1 MNVGRC
7 THRVL
12 EHIGS
17 ADDALS
23 GVGTSSGE
31 ALIVAVVRG
40 LELAHSPRDR
50 GDSVRGGRVAAPG
63 VSVTAHLPTIEH
75 VSPQVLCSFHFSS
88 LTHPFLSSLFP
99 FPSFVFHFIL
109 RARHSLHPPL
119 FPPRWRKESC
129 SWSGVERSS
138 RDLLELVGQLVS
150 WLVEGEEGR
159 FSEGKERREGIIV
172 PPVVITGKMAGWTIP
187 SRQSPASECLEGDS
201 ACLNKCSFVPV

>member
-1 MNVGRC
+1 MAYVNVGRC

-75 VSPQVLCSFHFSS
+75 ITVSSHEDASAAAPIAWNVVGRGKC
-88 LTHPFLSSLFP
+88 
-99 FPSFVFHFIL
+99 
-109 RARHSLHPPL
+109 RAKGDK
-119 FPPRWRKESC
+119 RK
-129 SWSGVERSS
+129 SGGVAFARRNNRAEITAKQ
-138 RDLLELVGQLVS
+138 GQANV
-150 WLVEGEEGR
+150 LVEL
-159 FSEGKERREGIIV
+159 
-172 PPVVITGKMAGWTIP
+172 P
-187 SRQSPASECLEGDS
+187 
-201 ACLNKCSFVPV
+201 

>member
-7 THRVL
+7 THGVL

-99 FPSFVFHFIL
+99 FPSSFIL
-109 RARHSLHPPL
+109 SYELAILSTL
-119 FPPRWRKESC
+119 
-129 SWSGVERSS
+129 RSF
-138 RDLLELVGQLVS
+138 LLVGGKNPAPGQESREALEICSS
-150 WLVEGEEGR
+150 WLV
-159 FSEGKERREGIIV
+159 S
-172 PPVVITGKMAGWTIP
+172 
-187 SRQSPASECLEGDS
+187 
-201 ACLNKCSFVPV
+201 